1 MNNVPTPTKESHYQR
16 ILEVSQQMLDAGLAQ
31 EWERLLSLEKQR
43 QLLWQ
48 TMPTQ
53 ASTEQDHI
61 IDLIHQI
68 QNKDLL
74 LQEKVEAWL
83 AHARILLR
91 MPPRTAP

>member
-1 MNNVPTPTKESHYQR
+1 MNNALPPTKESHYQR

-31 EWERLLSLEKQR
+31 EWEQLLSLEKQR
-43 QLLWQ
+43 QLLLQ
-48 TMPTQ
+48 TIPTQ
-53 ASTEQDHI
+53 AAIEQDHI
-61 IDLIHQI
+61 VDLIHQI
-68 QNKDLL
+68 QKKDLL